1 MTKADINCC
10 CRWYKFM
17 KSNNNKKLVKLD
29 DRVKQVIENLNSNKI
44 FNTGGRAG
52 GGHPDHQGG
61 DGGGQREVLV
71 HGEQQCRWREC

>member
-1 MTKADINCC
+1 MANIGYF

-29 DRVKQVIENLNSNKI
+29 DRVKQVFENLHSNKI
-44 FNTGGRAG
+44 NNNGGFAG
-52 GGHPDHQGG
+52 WRHADHQGG

-71 HGEQQCRWREC
+71 HGEQQRRWREC